1 MKLIQSLNLDT
12 SNIKRLGEGRPFSVV
27 GDTGA
32 VFTLE
37 VRRQPVAG
45 ASGMHNYYNFSTNL
59 FQTAETKLNNI
70 TIPSG
75 GTYSGHIKFPLAE
88 LGTQYDIYLFAE
100 DNYDTRHVDYSEI
113 RFADNSID
121 INSSKGS
128 MSNILQKVVY
138 QTLDVTITLQ
148 GASPNSGVTTSALG
162 TQVITAS
169 REKNIGKI
177 PFSFTT
183 TVTALKSLV
192 INQQPPD
199 SCIFALLRS
208 VVGSEP
214 VNIEGEDIYPTITD
228 TDTVDG
234 AVSSATKIVMDNN
247 VADNMA
253 VGDKVTGTGIPA
265 TSTVTVVALNPDT
278 DNAKEFSVSEAVSI
292 DDGVTLSFSN
302 RRNYRWPMADIS
314 KFAVGMEFVKSV
326 YFGTAALPGSPAV
339 TIKEYLEQTTVYEGT
354 PDEYKIDKIRSP
366 GLDDLGVPP
375 TITRNA
381 TTKVATTVQT
391 GEVTFSH
398 PALLSFGG
406 VNSKIYAYGNSNIK
420 VATGY
425 DVEFSDLAVTLA
437 KISTTTTTAPSN
449 STSWNITSAVGIAEN
464 VSTVSGIG
472 IASGVVDPTVTTI
485 TNIGGA
491 TWDNS
496 GGATITV
503 SAAQTLES
511 GITLDFTGAGTV
523 ATITGNILV
532 KTVGNEDVTL
542 YFDLEK
548 FLTMQAAP

>member
-12 SNIKRLGEGRPFSVV
+12 SNIKRLGEGRSFSVV
-27 GDTGA
+27 GDVGA

-100 DNYDTRHVDYSEI
+100 DNYDTRHVDYSEV

-278 DNAKEFSVSEAVSI
+278 DNAKEFSVSEAVTIS
-292 DDGVTLSFSN
+292 DGVTLSFTN
-302 RRNYRWPMADIS
+302 PKA
-314 KFAVGMEFVKSV
+314 KA
-326 YFGTAALPGSPAV
+326 P
-339 TIKEYLEQTTVYEGT
+339 TV
-354 PDEYKIDKIRSP
+354 
-366 GLDDLGVPP
+366 
-375 TITRNA
+375 
-381 TTKVATTVQT
+381 
-391 GEVTFSH
+391 
-398 PALLSFGG
+398 
-406 VNSKIYAYGNSNIK
+406 
-420 VATGY
+420 
-425 DVEFSDLAVTLA
+425 
-437 KISTTTTTAPSN
+437 
-449 STSWNITSAVGIAEN
+449 
-464 VSTVSGIG
+464 VSGAGSVTGAGTI
-472 IASGVVDPTVTTI
+472 VV
-485 TNIGGA
+485 
-491 TWDNS
+491 S
-496 GGATITV
+496 
-503 SAAQTLES
+503 SAQTLES
-511 GITLDFTGAGTV
+511 GAELSFPKVGTK
-523 ATITGNILV
+523 ATISGNI
-532 KTVGNEDVTL
+532 KINKVGNEDVTL
-542 YFDLEK
+542 RFDLENL
-548 FLTMQAAP
+548 LTMH